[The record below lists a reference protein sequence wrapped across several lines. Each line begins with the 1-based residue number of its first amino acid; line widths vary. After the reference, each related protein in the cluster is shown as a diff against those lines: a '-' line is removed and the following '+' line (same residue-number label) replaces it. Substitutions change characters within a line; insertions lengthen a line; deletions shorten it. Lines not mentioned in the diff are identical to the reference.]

1 MEKLQLCGVG
11 LYKNMKV
18 FRYTALLLVSFM
30 SWALLCQQTSMLSI
44 LQFSIAIP
52 GTGLESGTNN
62 SWFNAGTH
70 KHSLISVSRYRQGS
84 ENHPYWVLYST
95 YSKQWHAT
103 MALNYGTL
111 CLLWSRP
118 IQSENVLK
126 LVHVIYR
133 SHKHC
138 SVQKFDALEEER
150 IGKRK
155 F

>member
-84 ENHPYWVLYST
+84 ENILGTIQHIP
-95 YSKQWHAT
+95 KQWHASIT
-103 MALNYGTL
+103 LNYGTL

-118 IQSENVLK
+118 IHSENALK